1 MENTVK
7 KIRFMLSLFLL
18 PFRLSGERNGHY
30 HDFIKTANESFRDDF
45 NRVPVKE
52 RAILLPHCLIHSKCP
67 AKFSKENGILCIQC
81 KLCRCGEIK
90 ALCDERGLQ
99 FYITPSSGFTKRL
112 AERKGLR
119 AAAGATC
126 GFEIGKQIRSTRIT
140 LQGVDLKRR
149 KVVPQVVLTQR
160 YDCLD
165 NDVDW
170 EAIRKIVL
178 NGA

>member
-1 MENTVK
+1 MENTAT
-7 KIRFMLSLFLL
+7 KIRFMLALFLL
-18 PFRLSGERNGHY
+18 SFRDPAERNDLY
-30 HDFIKTANESFRDDF
+30 DDFVRTANESFRKDF

-67 AKFSKENGILCIQC
+67 AKFSKEDGILCIQC

-90 ALCDERGLQ
+90 ALCEERGLQ

-112 AERKGLR
+112 VERKRLK

-126 GFEIGKQIRSTRIT
+126 GYEIGKQIRSTRIT
-140 LQGVDLKRR
+140 MKGVDLNRR
-149 KVVPQVVLTQR
+149 KVVPQVVLTKR

-165 NDVDW
+165 NDMDW
-170 EAIRKIVL
+170 EAIMRIIR
-178 NGA
+178 NGS